1 MTTPKIDALLEARA
15 RQTPPATGYQPT
27 REFIAAFRLQ
37 RERRHRRT
45 LLRRYWVAAA
55 AALLILLTW
64 PWRTQDRA
72 TATTAG
78 MTGST
83 AAPSER
89 LAVAERH
96 FGPAAGL
103 IFVNDDL
110 LVFERQDADRANN
123 CLVTIEILSSG
134 GAKLARLE
142 FATAGDDYI
151 VLKDEMI
158 NGRIFLVHSDNQNAV
173 LEMTLHLR
181 NTGRGNIHLDE
192 IMALEQPN
200 TTLALGDGTR
210 LRVDFCR
217 RES

>member
-15 RQTPPATGYQPT
+15 RITPPATGYQPT
-27 REFIAAFRLQ
+27 REFIAAFRQLRQ
-37 RERRHRRT
+37 RRRT

-64 PWRTQDRA
+64 PWRTQERPSA
-72 TATTAG
+72 ASAG
-78 MTGST
+78 RSDCT
-83 AAPSER
+83 APSER
-89 LAVAERH
+89 LAAAERH

-103 IFVNDDL
+103 LFVNDDL
-110 LVFERQDADRANN
+110 LVFERQDADRANHY
-123 CLVTIEILSSG
+123 LVTIEILASG
-134 GAKLARLE
+134 GVKLARLE

-151 VLKDEMI
+151 VLEDERI

-173 LEMTLHLR
+173 LELSLHLR
-181 NTGRGNIHLDE
+181 NAGRGNIHLDE
-192 IMALEQPN
+192 IMALEQRN
-200 TTLALGDGTR
+200 ATLALSDGTR